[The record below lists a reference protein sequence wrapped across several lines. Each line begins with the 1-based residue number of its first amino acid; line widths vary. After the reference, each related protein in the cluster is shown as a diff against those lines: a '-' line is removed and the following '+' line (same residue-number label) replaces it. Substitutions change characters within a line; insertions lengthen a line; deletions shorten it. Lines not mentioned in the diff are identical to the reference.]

1 MTTTPPTAGAAT
13 TGAATTGAATTG
25 AAARAGVAG
34 AVLRRQAARAGKLAR
49 LLVHAEYRRA
59 LAGGVAAA
67 VEHERL
73 DLPDDVATVLD
84 VGANRG
90 QFALVAARRWP
101 RARTIC
107 FEPLPDARRRLD
119 AIASRL
125 PRASVRAVALA
136 EAPGEVLMHLARADD
151 SSSLLPISARQT
163 ELFPGTDEVGVL
175 RVRAA
180 RLDAEVGPED
190 LVGPVLLKID
200 VQGGELGVL
209 RGAVGVLGAVD
220 VVLVECSFVELYS
233 GQPLAHE
240 IVAFLAEHGFVLAGA
255 GLPST
260 DGRGRVVQQDLV
272 FRRSP

>member
-1 MTTTPPTAGAAT
+1 MTTTDATPDAAPPSSSSSSGGG
-13 TGAATTGAATTG
+13 TGAL
-25 AAARAGVAG
+25 
-34 AVLRRQAARAGKLAR
+34 LRRQVARAGKLLR
-49 LLVHAEYRRA
+49 LLPHAEYRRA

-73 DLPDDVATVLD
+73 DLPEDVAIVLD

-101 RARTIC
+101 RARIVC

-119 AIASRL
+119 AVTARIPHA
-125 PRASVRAVALA
+125 AVRPVALA
-136 EAPGEVLMHLARADD
+136 ESAGEVLMHVARADD
-151 SSSLLPISARQT
+151 SSSLLPISARQA
-163 ELFPGTDEVGVL
+163 ELFPGTDEVGL
-175 RVRAA
+175 LGVRAA
-180 RLDAEVGPED
+180 RLDTEVGPDD

-220 VVLVECSFVELYS
+220 VVLVECSFVELYA

-240 IVAFLAEHGFVLAGA
+240 IIAFLAGHGFVLGGA
-255 GLPST
+255 GLPTT

-272 FRRSP
+272 FRRSS